1 MLAII
6 VFAVLCFIVPS
17 FIWALFLL
25 INRLRSKE
33 AIGTVIGQDAAS
45 FEGSELYAPIVEFQL
60 PDGRKITFTEKMHS
74 NENILDSLFNLFSKF
89 VLKRD
94 LDKVK
99 VLYDPNNPQKAR
111 VNTFGNLY
119 FMPAIIFAIGIFL
132 ILYAIPMFR
141 DILDSI
147 FSFIERLTKN
157 L

>member
-1 MLAII
+1 MVAII
-6 VFAVLCFIVPS
+6 IFAILCFIVPS

-25 INRLRSKE
+25 VARLRSKE
-33 AIGTVIGQDAAS
+33 AIGTVIGQDANS

-74 NENILDSLFNLFSKF
+74 NETILDILYNLFSRF

-119 FMPAIIFAIGIFL
+119 FMPAIVFLIGIFL

-147 FSFIERLTKN
+147 FNLIGRFTKN